1 MIYVLF
7 MGQAQP
13 KSQTRKACF
22 LERRSQVSVPAVVA
36 SVVSVP
42 KDDSDSSE
50 KAAKKKT
57 SDSDAAGRSVQ
68 RWIFWDFMGIG
79 ELYYHP

>member
-1 MIYVLF
+1 
-7 MGQAQP
+7 
-13 KSQTRKACF
+13 
-22 LERRSQVSVPAVVA
+22 VA

-50 KAAKKKT
+50 KAAKKKKKT
-57 SDSDAAGRSVQ
+57 SDSGTAGRSVQ